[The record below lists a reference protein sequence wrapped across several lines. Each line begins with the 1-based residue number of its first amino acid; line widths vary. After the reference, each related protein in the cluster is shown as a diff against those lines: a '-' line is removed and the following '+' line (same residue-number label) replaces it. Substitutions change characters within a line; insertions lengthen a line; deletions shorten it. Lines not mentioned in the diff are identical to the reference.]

1 MPAARAQQIGG
12 QTELAVRRKS
22 TWSLRCKGLSMSS
35 LPLLADTWTR
45 TISGITGPNPLS
57 HYRKYLVYC
66 HKCATFSQGESVSGG
81 IVANVD
87 DLVQAMEAAAT
98 PENARVLARY
108 FKAAPGSY
116 GEGDIF
122 LGLKLSELRQMAK
135 PYISSAFEPDQWLP
149 LLRSPIHEHRQ
160 ITLVV
165 MSERAKRL
173 LKRGPEEELRLI
185 YDTYLDNTRYVNNWD
200 LVDVSCGPIVGGYLL
215 DRDRSPLY
223 ELVRS
228 DLLWERRI
236 AMVSSQTFL
245 TRGETSDLYRLAE
258 ILLPDSHDLI
268 HKAVGWSLREA
279 GKKVDRDELRH
290 FLDQHASTMPRTAL
304 RYAIEHF
311 DPAERQ
317 HYLAIPR
324 ASAPNAIGGRKR

>member
-1 MPAARAQQIGG
+1 MAAQAR
-12 QTELAVRRKS
+12 
-22 TWSLRCKGLSMSS
+22 
-35 LPLLADTWTR
+35 
-45 TISGITGPNPLS
+45 
-57 HYRKYLVYC
+57 
-66 HKCATFSQGESVSGG
+66 VSAAHG
-81 IVANVD
+81 IVTIMD
-87 DLVQAMEAAAT
+87 DLVRAMEGAAS
-98 PENARVLARY
+98 PENAQALARY
-108 FKAAPGSY
+108 FKVGPGSY

-122 LGLKLSELRQMAK
+122 LGLKLGDLRQLAK
-135 PYISSAFEPDQWLP
+135 PYIAEVFKPDQWLP
-149 LLRSPIHEHRQ
+149 LLRSPIHEHRH

-185 YDTYLDNTRYVNNWD
+185 YDTYLNNTRYVNNWD

-223 ELVRS
+223 ELARS

-258 ILLPDSHDLI
+258 ILLPDRHDLI

-279 GKKVDRDELRH
+279 GKKVDRDELRR

-311 DPAERQ
+311 DSAERQ
-317 HYLAIPR
+317 RYLSLPR
-324 ASAPNAIGGRKR
+324 APASNAVRRRNAGHG

>member
-1 MPAARAQQIGG
+1 VP
-12 QTELAVRRKS
+12 
-22 TWSLRCKGLSMSS
+22 
-35 LPLLADTWTR
+35 
-45 TISGITGPNPLS
+45 
-57 HYRKYLVYC
+57 
-66 HKCATFSQGESVSGG
+66 GG

-87 DLVQAMEAAAT
+87 DLVQAMEAAAS

-108 FKAAPGSY
+108 FKVGPGSY

-122 LGLKLSELRQMAK
+122 IGLKLSELRQMAK

-173 LKRGPEEELRLI
+173 LKRGPEDELRLI
-185 YDTYLDNTRYVNNWD
+185 YDIYLDNTRYVNNWD

-245 TRGETSDLYRLAE
+245 TRAETSDLYRLAE
-258 ILLPDSHDLI
+258 ILLSDRHDLI

-279 GKKVDRDELRH
+279 GKKVDRDELRR
-290 FLDQHASTMPRTAL
+290 FLDQHAPTMPRTTL

-311 DPAERQ
+311 DAAERQ
-317 HYLAIPR
+317 HYLALPR
-324 ASAPNAIGGRKR
+324 ASTPNAMHGR

>member
-1 MPAARAQQIGG
+1 M
-12 QTELAVRRKS
+12 
-22 TWSLRCKGLSMSS
+22 
-35 LPLLADTWTR
+35 
-45 TISGITGPNPLS
+45 
-57 HYRKYLVYC
+57 
-66 HKCATFSQGESVSGG
+66 
-81 IVANVD
+81 D
-87 DLVQAMEAAAT
+87 DLVRAMEAAAS
-98 PENARVLARY
+98 PENARALARY
-108 FKAAPGSY
+108 FKVGPGSY

-135 PYISSAFEPDQWLP
+135 PYVSSAFEPDQWLP

-173 LKRGPEEELRLI
+173 LKRGPEVELRLI
-185 YDTYLDNTRYVNNWD
+185 YDTYLGNTRYVNNWD

-215 DRDRSPLY
+215 ERDRAPLY
-223 ELVRS
+223 ELERS

-236 AMVSSQTFL
+236 AMVSSQSFL
-245 TRGETSDLYRLAE
+245 ARGETSDLYRLAE
-258 ILLPDSHDLI
+258 MLLRDRHDLI

-279 GKKVDRDELRH
+279 GKKVDRDELRR

-311 DPAERQ
+311 DAAERQ
-317 HYLAIPR
+317 HYLGLPR
-324 ASAPNAIGGRKR
+324 APAPNAMRGRER

>member
-1 MPAARAQQIGG
+1 M
-12 QTELAVRRKS
+12 
-22 TWSLRCKGLSMSS
+22 
-35 LPLLADTWTR
+35 
-45 TISGITGPNPLS
+45 
-57 HYRKYLVYC
+57 
-66 HKCATFSQGESVSGG
+66 
-81 IVANVD
+81 D
-87 DLVQAMEAAAT
+87 DLVQAMEAAAS

-108 FKAAPGSY
+108 FKVDPGSY

-135 PYISSAFEPDQWLP
+135 PYVSSAFEPDQWLP

-173 LKRGPEEELRLI
+173 LKRGPEDELRLI
-185 YDTYLDNTRYVNNWD
+185 YETYLGNTRYVNNWD

-245 TRGETSDLYRLAE
+245 SRGETSDLYRLAE
-258 ILLPDSHDLI
+258 MLLSDRQDLI

-279 GKKVDRDELRH
+279 GKKVDRDELRR
-290 FLDQHASTMPRTAL
+290 FLDQHASIMPRTAL

-311 DPAERQ
+311 DAAERQ
-317 HYLAIPR
+317 HYLALPR
-324 ASAPNAIGGRKR
+324 ASAPSAMRGRKR